1 MIGMAVSRIA
11 LGGGSARPINDP
23 RGLTG
28 AWYEPATSGQ
38 GIELQWLAGERLLLF
53 FYGHRDDGSNLFLVG
68 TRDGRFDYGQEI
80 SVPLVVTRGGRFNGL
95 DPMAIRREPWGSVR
109 LVFDSCDAA
118 TAVLSGLDGTQ
129 ALVLERIALAP
140 GLPCD

>member
-1 MIGMAVSRIA
+1 M
-11 LGGGSARPINDP
+11 
-23 RGLTG
+23 
-28 AWYEPATSGQ
+28 
-38 GIELQWLAGERLLLF
+38 
-53 FYGHRDDGSNLFLVG
+53 
-68 TRDGRFDYGQEI
+68 
-80 SVPLVVTRGGRFNGL
+80 TRGGRFNGL